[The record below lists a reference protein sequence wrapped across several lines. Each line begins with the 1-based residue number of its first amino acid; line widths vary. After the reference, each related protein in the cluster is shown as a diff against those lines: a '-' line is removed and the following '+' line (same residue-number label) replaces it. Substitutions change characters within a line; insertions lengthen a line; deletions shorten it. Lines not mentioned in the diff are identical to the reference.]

1 MKNKL
6 DEKLAER
13 YRIVEHVR
21 DTAPHILGTALA
33 DPTMDLERADV
44 ICTVLEDVA
53 ASIAEGDHWSHMN

>member
-13 YRIVEHVR
+13 IRIVEHVR
-21 DTAPHILGTALA
+21 DTAHHILGIAIA

-44 ICTVLEDVA
+44 IRTVLEDVA
-53 ASIAEGDHWSHMN
+53 NSIEEGGHWPHMN